1 MKHNLLSSGLILIVT
16 LFLTSCAS
24 TKLINPWRDNS
35 FEGPV
40 KKVFVAAAV
49 RTRGPRTLIENEF
62 IQQLKARGTEAVG
75 SAAFLVDDA
84 PPTREMLEP
93 RVRESGSDALL
104 VLRFVKK
111 ETVETYTPA
120 RDTGVPVTFDT
131 NAWSSFQFPETSEQE
146 ITYDF
151 NLIVM
156 QLTLYEVSTGKP
168 VWSSVSETKYQG
180 DGLKKIKPFTE
191 VVMKKL
197 ISEGLIK

>member
-1 MKHNLLSSGLILIVT
+1 MKHKLLSSGLILIIT
-16 LFLTSCAS
+16 LFFTSCAS
-24 TKLINPWRDNS
+24 TKLINPWRDSS
-35 FEGPV
+35 FEGPI
-40 KKVFVAAAV
+40 KKVFVVAAV
-49 RTRGPRTLIENEF
+49 RTRGPRILIENEF
-62 IQQLKARGTEAVG
+62 IQQLKARGTGAVG
-75 SAAFLVDDA
+75 SAEFLVDDA
-84 PPTREMLEP
+84 PPTRETLEP

-120 RDTGVPVTFDT
+120 KGKGVPVTFDT

-146 ITYDF
+146 VTYDF

-168 VWSSVSETKYQG
+168 VWSSTSETRYQG
-180 DGLKKIKPFTE
+180 DGLEKIKPFAR
-191 VVMKKL
+191 VVMTRL